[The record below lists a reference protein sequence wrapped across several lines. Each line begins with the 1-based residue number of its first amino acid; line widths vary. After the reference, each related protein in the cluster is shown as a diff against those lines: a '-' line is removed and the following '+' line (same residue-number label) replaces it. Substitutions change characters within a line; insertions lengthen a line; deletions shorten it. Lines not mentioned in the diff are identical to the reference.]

1 MDVKKII
8 SFNRVP
14 YHQFCKREYVACFA
28 ELAADL
34 QQCWHVDWRTCERRF
49 LAISDGGSLAL
60 YIKMA
65 VNFEFSVSVLFLKN
79 LCLPDAL
86 KISGD

>member
-1 MDVKKII
+1 MKKVI

-14 YHQFCKREYVACFA
+14 YHQFCKREYVTCSA

-34 QQCWHVDWRTCERRF
+34 RQCWHVGQRICEQRF

-65 VNFEFSVSVLFLKN
+65 VNFEFSVRFIFEESVLT
-79 LCLPDAL
+79 
-86 KISGD
+86 